1 MVYGVING
9 VKRLL
14 SLTCKFFKHQSATAQ
29 TGLTARAHV
38 PAERARQNRKR
49 TAQCVYRPSSCRHTG
64 PAAVILL
71 VVLLLL
77 FLLVIVRKAPSIDLQ
92 DGVEALQ
99 RRRTRVVVTLQLVA
113 AVEAGVLVVT

>member
-1 MVYGVING
+1 MY
-9 VKRLL
+9 L
-14 SLTCKFFKHQSATAQ
+14 
-29 TGLTARAHV
+29 
-38 PAERARQNRKR
+38 
-49 TAQCVYRPSSCRHTG
+49 PSSCRHTG

-77 FLLVIVRKAPSIDLQ
+77 FLLVIVRKAPSVDLQ

-99 RRRTRVVVTLQLVA
+99 RRRTRVVINLELVA